1 MNYRIIIGSLLV
13 LSLLS
18 GCDQAMPASP
28 TTTAAPTSAALTM
41 TPAVAANWAG
51 GSAPITPATAMEVVL
66 LQTMDG
72 IQARVFTL
80 AFSGDGA
87 YFAYKDRSN
96 INVLDMAGGGQV
108 FTLDIQDV
116 DLNSF
121 AFSADGRLLASA
133 RTIWDVQN
141 QQVLQRFDSPLL
153 LHPAFSPDGALLAMS
168 GVQPIKIWDVASGQL
183 VRTFEEQ
190 ADNDSFGIVF
200 SPDGALLAD
209 SGHNGRVTLWDV
221 ASGQVARHLSRDG
234 AQNDV
239 HDIAFSPD
247 GKLLVSVGT
256 DNMVRLWDVASG
268 QILHTMFHNNG
279 LFGVA
284 FSPDGKLV
292 ASASC
297 DRTVKLWEVAS
308 GRMLISLRHGDEVT
322 SVAFS
327 PDGALLASA
336 TYEQKIYFWGIPR

>member
-1 MNYRIIIGSLLV
+1 MNNKIIICSLLV
-13 LSLLS
+13 LSFMA
-18 GCDQAMPASP
+18 GCGQAVPASP
-28 TTTAAPTSAALTM
+28 TTTATLTIAAPTM
-41 TPAVAANWAG
+41 TPTAAANWAG
-51 GSAPITPATAMEVVL
+51 GSTPITPATAMDVAL
-66 LQTMDG
+66 LQTIDG
-72 IQARVFTL
+72 IQGRVFTL

-87 YFAYKDRSN
+87 YFAYTDRSN
-96 INVLDMAGGGQV
+96 INAQDTASGQQV
-108 FTLDIQDV
+108 FTLGIQEA

-121 AFSADGRLLASA
+121 AFSPDSHLLASA
-133 RTIWDVQN
+133 QTIWDVQN
-141 QQVLQRFDSPLL
+141 QQVLQRFESSLF

-168 GVQPIKIWDVASGQL
+168 GVQPIEIWDVASGQL
-183 VRTFEEQ
+183 VQTFEGQ
-190 ADNDSFGIVF
+190 ADNLSFGIVF

-209 SGHNGRVTLWDV
+209 SGRNGRITLWDV
-221 ASGQVARHLSRDG
+221 ASGKVARQLSRDG

-256 DNMVRLWDVASG
+256 DYMVRLWDVTSG
-268 QILHTMFHNNG
+268 QTLYTMFHNNG
-279 LFGVA
+279 LYGVA

-308 GRMLISLRHGDEVT
+308 GQMVISLRHGDEVT

-336 TYEQKIYFWGIPR
+336 TYEQKIYFWGIPH